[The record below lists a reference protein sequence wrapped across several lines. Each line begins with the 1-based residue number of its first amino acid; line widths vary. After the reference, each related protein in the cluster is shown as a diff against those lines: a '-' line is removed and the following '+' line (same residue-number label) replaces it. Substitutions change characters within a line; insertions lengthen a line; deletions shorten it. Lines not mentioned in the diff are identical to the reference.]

1 MHTQCMPT
9 TSIHRAQL
17 PQICMGVHG
26 LWQTPPSHRL
36 GRRKGGF
43 NPGFQFPAPQESQKY
58 MHSMCTTVG
67 REILPTASYD
77 DMVQDLSPGIA
88 APTTLDVELLLAL
101 DTDSAH
107 D

>member
-1 MHTQCMPT
+1 
-9 TSIHRAQL
+9 
-17 PQICMGVHG
+17 
-26 LWQTPPSHRL
+26 
-36 GRRKGGF
+36 
-43 NPGFQFPAPQESQKY
+43 
-58 MHSMCTTVG
+58 MCTTVG